1 MEVFKT
7 EVYSQLNTRAGR
19 LSWHKIKY
27 GQPKH
32 FISAFLFMRSYST
45 PPENTKKKTMET
57 KQYSIQIQPIS
68 LGPQN
73 NNWKSDL

>member
-19 LSWHKIKY
+19 LAWHKIKY
-27 GQPKH
+27 SQPKH
-32 FISAFLFMRSYST
+32 FISTFLST
-45 PPENTKKKTMET
+45 LSHSTPENTQTVET
-57 KQYSIQIQPIS
+57 EHYSILIQPVS

-73 NNWKSDL
+73 DK